1 MCRIAWGAEFISGL
15 HYILPLRSLVYF
27 STQLFCRLSD
37 SISLLLPLILCFP
50 VSTSYC
56 EPFFNQKCAKKMGHL
71 LALDAIEDESNPSMN
86 YQKHGI
92 FFLLCTFLFQY
103 YPQHMQFPP
112 GNCSNSVCKK
122 TAKGHRLLIFREK
135 NNGREVPIKIRVSPC
150 CCCFVGQLKT
160 QCSYWKSKTEKFA
173 TILKSF
179 SFNLSA

>member
-1 MCRIAWGAEFISGL
+1 MIIWPDDQNHRCTAVCRIAWGAEFISGL

-56 EPFFNQKCAKKMGHL
+56 EPFFNQKCAKNMGHL

-92 FFLLCTFLFQY
+92 FFLLKFCYMNDSIFCAHFCFNITPSICSFHLEIVLIVY
-103 YPQHMQFPP
+103 ARKPP
-112 GNCSNSVCKK
+112 K
-122 TAKGHRLLIFREK
+122 
-135 NNGREVPIKIRVSPC
+135 
-150 CCCFVGQLKT
+150 
-160 QCSYWKSKTEKFA
+160 A
-173 TILKSF
+173 TDF
-179 SFNLSA
+179 